1 MKVAIMQPYFFPYIG
16 YWQLINAADTFVVY
30 DNIQFT
36 KKGWFHRNNIL
47 INEKKTLFTIPLKKG
62 SDYLDV
68 KDRFLADDSKRQLIK
83 IVSQI
88 EQSYKKSPY
97 FFDVFPLIKDIFLSD
112 EKNLFNYTLN
122 SIFTICNYLNI
133 KTKMVVS
140 SEITIDHTLRSQE
153 KVIAL
158 CKKLNASHYINPIGG
173 VHLYDHNEF
182 KENGIELNFLQAE
195 LIEYPQFNNSF
206 EPYMSIIDIM
216 MFNSK
221 DDIIKMLNNFSL
233 VL

>member
-16 YWQLINAADTFVVY
+16 YWQLINAVDTFVVY

-47 INEKKTLFTIPLKKG
+47 INEKKTLFTIPLKKN

-68 KDRFLADDSKRQLIK
+68 KDRFLADDSKKQLMK

-97 FFDVFPLIKDIFLSD
+97 FFDVFPFIKDIFLSD

-122 SIFTICNYLNI
+122 SIFAVCAYLNI
-133 KTKMVVS
+133 KTKIVVS

-158 CKKLNASHYINPIGG
+158 CKNLNASHYLNPIGG
-173 VHLYDHNEF
+173 VDLYDRTEFNE
-182 KENGIELNFLQAE
+182 KGIALHFLQAE
-195 LIEYPQFNNSF
+195 LIEYPQFKNSF

-221 DDIIKMLNNFSL
+221 DDIIKMLSKFSL
-233 VL
+233 I